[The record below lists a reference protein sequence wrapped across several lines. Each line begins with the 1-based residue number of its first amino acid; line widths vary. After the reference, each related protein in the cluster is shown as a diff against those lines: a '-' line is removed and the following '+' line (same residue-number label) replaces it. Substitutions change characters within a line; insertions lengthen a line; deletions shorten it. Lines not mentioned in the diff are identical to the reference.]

1 MKVCPDESSVLFSPV
16 FANVLKAFIEQV
28 VCTSMLM
35 FFYGTD
41 KISPVCVCVCVC
53 VCVYEN
59 CALWGK
65 VCAHDDP
72 VGNVRFVGN
81 ISFPHKEFE

>member
-1 MKVCPDESSVLFSPV
+1 MSVIVSVCISVIVS
-16 FANVLKAFIEQV
+16 
-28 VCTSMLM
+28 VC
-35 FFYGTD
+35 
-41 KISPVCVCVCVC
+41 ISVIVSVCMSVIVSVCMSVIVSG
-53 VCVYEN
+53 YEN

>member
-1 MKVCPDESSVLFSPV
+1 MPDHETYNAVNLHSVLLGDPYCQF
-16 FANVLKAFIEQV
+16 L
-28 VCTSMLM
+28 T
-35 FFYGTD
+35 
-41 KISPVCVCVCVC
+41 VCVCG
-53 VCVYEN
+53 YEN